1 MILLVLL
8 CSSTAIMADE
18 VKTVIITDDI
28 PEESRQ
34 RETELTEN
42 IAQSFTWAIPAR
54 VPLSDN
60 NSFTVKVT
68 KAHLYSDVQL
78 KISISGN
85 GTIQLKENED
95 YFLGSKVTLKRDGN
109 IINGQDPVLTVDS
122 SEFSPEADTNEK
134 TADISLDVERNPF
147 QLAGNYTGKI
157 TFIASLSRR

>member
-1 MILLVLL
+1 MVLL

-18 VKTVIITDDI
+18 EKTVIITDNI
-28 PEESRQ
+28 PAESRE
-34 RETELTEN
+34 RETDLTES
-42 IAQSFTWAIPAR
+42 IAQSFTWVIPAS
-54 VPLSDN
+54 VPLSES

-85 GTIQLKENED
+85 GTIQLKENVD
-95 YFLGSKVTLKRDGN
+95 DFLGSKVTLKRKGN
-109 IINGQDPVLTVDS
+109 IINSQDPVLTVDS
-122 SEFSPEADTNEK
+122 SEFSAEADTNEK

-147 QLAGNYTGKI
+147 QLAGNYAGKI